1 MRIRK
6 KIIDFCREKKLLDS
20 GDGVLM
26 GLSGGADSVCLLFML
41 NSLRE
46 EMELTIRAIHI
57 NHGIRGE
64 EADRDEAFCKDL
76 CEKLDIPFEALHADI
91 PALAKEEGLG
101 LEEAGRKYRYDMFK
115 ERASALGLN
124 KIAVA
129 HHMNDCAETV
139 LFQMIRGSRLNGLS
153 GIRPQNDNIIRPLLC
168 VTREE
173 IEEVLAENGLE
184 YVTDSTNLSS
194 DYTRNYLRNEILP
207 ALERLRPNA
216 CRHMAETA
224 AYMAR
229 VADFME
235 KRADEIYAR
244 AVEEESG
251 RLKLK
256 VKELKEADPLLSENV
271 IYKSICTLAGRKKD
285 ITETFVRMVSELLE
299 MQSGRSVDI
308 KYGLRARRVYDS
320 IIIEKVSAENAV
332 DMAEGNCNNKLYTE
346 IFEVEKGTALKFIE
360 NLGGFP
366 KDNLKKYLD
375 YDKLHSRFNGLRE
388 DEVVLRTLE
397 DTDHM
402 TLYPDGR
409 GKKVM
414 EVLKDLKVEADKR
427 KTLPL
432 AAVREEVLMIKGLRT
447 CESYGI
453 DENTTKILSLY
464 ILEE

>member
-64 EADRDEAFCKDL
+64 EADRDEAFCKAF
-76 CEKLDIPFEALHADI
+76 CEKLKVPFEAVHADI

-101 LEEAGRKYRYDMFK
+101 LEEAGRKFRYDIFK
-115 ERASALGLN
+115 ERAKALGLN

-129 HHMNDCAETV
+129 HHMNDSAETM
-139 LFQMIRGSRLNGLS
+139 LFQMVRGSRLNGLS

-207 ALERLRPNA
+207 ALEKLRPNA

-224 AYMAR
+224 AYLAR

-235 KRADEIYAR
+235 KRAEEIYAR
-244 AVEEESG
+244 AVEEEKG
-251 RLKLK
+251 KLKLK
-256 VKELKEADPLLSENV
+256 VQELREADPLLSENV
-271 IYKSICTLAGRKKD
+271 
-285 ITETFVRMVSELLE
+285 
-299 MQSGRSVDI
+299 
-308 KYGLRARRVYDS
+308 
-320 IIIEKVSAENAV
+320 
-332 DMAEGNCNNKLYTE
+332 
-346 IFEVEKGTALKFIE
+346 
-360 NLGGFP
+360 
-366 KDNLKKYLD
+366 
-375 YDKLHSRFNGLRE
+375 
-388 DEVVLRTLE
+388 
-397 DTDHM
+397 
-402 TLYPDGR
+402 
-409 GKKVM
+409 
-414 EVLKDLKVEADKR
+414 
-427 KTLPL
+427 
-432 AAVREEVLMIKGLRT
+432 
-447 CESYGI
+447 
-453 DENTTKILSLY
+453 
-464 ILEE
+464 